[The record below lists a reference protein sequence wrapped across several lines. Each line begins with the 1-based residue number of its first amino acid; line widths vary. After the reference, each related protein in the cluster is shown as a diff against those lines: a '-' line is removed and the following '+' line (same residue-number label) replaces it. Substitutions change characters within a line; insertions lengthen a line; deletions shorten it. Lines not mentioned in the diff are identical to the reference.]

1 MTRIKICGL
10 TRLEDIDYVNIYK
23 PDYVGVVFAD
33 SRRQVNKETARKL
46 KSRLD
51 PSITTVGVFVN
62 APTETIVDLLEEGII
77 DMPQLHGRET
87 EEDILAIL
95 RRVKVPVIK
104 AVSVSGINDVL
115 AWQHSAADYLL
126 LDSGKGGTG
135 QPFDWSMIAALNN
148 MGFSKPYFLAGGLKT
163 ENVKEALLYA
173 PYGVDASSGLETN
186 GFKDVKKIEQF
197 VNLVRN
203 DERKREEM

>member
-10 TRLEDIDYVNIYK
+10 TRLEDIDYVNVYK
-23 PDYVGVVFAD
+23 PDYVGFVFAD
-33 SRRQVNKETARKL
+33 SRRQVNKETARQL

-51 PSITTVGVFVN
+51 PSIIAVGVFVN

-95 RRVKVPVIK
+95 HRVKVAVIK
-104 AVSVSGINDVL
+104 AVSVSGIDDVL

-135 QPFDWSMIAALNN
+135 QSFDWSVVAALNE
-148 MGFSKPYFLAGGLKT
+148 MKFSKPYFLAGGLKA
-163 ENVKEALLYA
+163 ENVKEALSYA